1 VFEKLQRAIQ
11 FLNIVGTLAVGLGVQ
26 WPSAVRDFLAEEDS
40 VAVGTPAFTTMP
52 AGLAIPAFFML
63 RKLGLN
69 RR

>member
-1 VFEKLQRAIQ
+1 
-11 FLNIVGTLAVGLGVQ
+11 VGTLAVGLGVQ